1 MKTPTV
7 RMHLWLESGESVYF
21 GMGRLMLLDMIE
33 EHGSLRKAAEAM
45 GMSYRAAWGKL
56 RATEDALGVVLVE
69 SSGTRRGGCHL
80 TPAGKRIRDKFRAWF
95 TAVEQVAVAQ
105 AQCIFAE
112 RVLSYSEK
120 KGSSLTRASLS
131 IASECRHGVCAS

>member
-21 GMGRLMLLDMIE
+21 GMGRVMLLDMIE

-56 RATEDALGVVLVE
+56 KATEESLGLVLVE
-69 SSGTRRGGCHL
+69 SSGTRRGGCRL
-80 TPAGKRIRDKFRAWF
+80 TADGRRIRERFRAWF
-95 TAVEQVAVAQ
+95 AAVEKVAVDEARN
-105 AQCIFAE
+105 IFAE
-112 RVLSYSEK
+112 RVQSFEEK
-120 KGSSLTRASLS
+120 RRSALRPARLPAERRPSL
-131 IASECRHGVCAS
+131 

>member
-56 RATEDALGVVLVE
+56 RATEEILGLVLVE

-80 TPAGKRIRDKFRAWF
+80 TPEGRRIRDKFRAWF
-95 TAVEQVAVAQ
+95 AAVEQVAVDRAQ
-105 AQCIFAE
+105 DIFAE
-112 RVLSYSEK
+112 RVQSFEDK
-120 KGSSLTRASLS
+120 KRSTVRPSRLPA
-131 IASECRHGVCAS
+131 ECRPGM